1 VKPHYYIA
9 IAAAVLLSLLPQ
21 IVHAQSVVSNATGC
35 GNFGTAF
42 NGMAQGMN
50 ALQSFFYGPFFK
62 IGCLVALAVGGV
74 VLLLD
79 EGQLNG
85 VAKFILRAVCVAAF
99 VLGAASFLNIGSG
112 AC

>member
-1 VKPHYYIA
+1 VKLPLSFTL
-9 IAAAVLLSLLPQ
+9 AAAVVLAFVPH
-21 IVHAQSVVSNATGC
+21 IVLAQTAAPVTGC
-35 GNFGTAF
+35 GSFGAAF

-112 AC
+112 SC

>member
-1 VKPHYYIA
+1 MKRHYYLA
-9 IAAAVLLSLLPQ
+9 IAAAVLLSLLPH
-21 IVHAQSVVSNATGC
+21 IVLAQLVSNATGC

-99 VLGAASFLNIGSG
+99 VLGAASFLNVGSG